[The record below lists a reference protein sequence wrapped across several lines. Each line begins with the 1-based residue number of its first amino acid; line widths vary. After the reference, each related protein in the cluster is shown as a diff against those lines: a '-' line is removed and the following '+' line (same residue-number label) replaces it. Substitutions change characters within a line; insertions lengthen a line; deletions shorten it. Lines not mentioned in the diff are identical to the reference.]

1 MTQVIWLLKWAI
13 KAALF
18 IVLFFFALENLHEAQ
33 VKLFFDQEWTAP
45 LVLILLAAFV
55 IGMLSGVLAMLPP
68 WWRQRRAAR
77 QAQRELADCESRQD
91 LSIPPSAHE
100 S

>member
-1 MTQVIWLLKWAI
+1 MTQLIWLLKWAL
-13 KAALF
+13 KAAIF
-18 IVLFFFALENLHEAQ
+18 IALFFFALENLHDTH
-33 VKLFFDQEWTAP
+33 VNLFFGNTWSAP
-45 LVLILLAAFV
+45 LVLMLLAAFV
-55 IGMLSGVLAMLPP
+55 IGLLSGVLAMLPP

-77 QAQRELADCESRQD
+77 QAQRELAECEEQQP